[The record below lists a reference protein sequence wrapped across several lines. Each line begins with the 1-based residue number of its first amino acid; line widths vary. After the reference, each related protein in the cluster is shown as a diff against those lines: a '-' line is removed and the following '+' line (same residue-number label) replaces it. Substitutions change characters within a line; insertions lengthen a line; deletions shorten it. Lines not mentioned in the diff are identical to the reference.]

1 MRRHARNWLRW
12 SIAIWD
18 EGTGR
23 RTVGVMTPLF
33 FVTLREKRS
42 WQERLLLILA
52 AAFVALNGIALSL
65 ALTGALSLRHLAA
78 PAIWLA
84 SMVAAHLLLQ
94 RLQPQHD
101 PVLLPL
107 YALLTGWGL
116 ILIDRLAPNF
126 LWRQLLWLV
135 LGTALLVGLAV
146 VPQSLR
152 LVRRYRYTWLTIGL
166 VLLVATLV
174 FGVNPSGSGATLWLP
189 WPFLDD
195 IYFQPSELLKLLL
208 VIFLASYFDEYQRVA
223 TVSPDGGSRRHLAY
237 LAPLFLMWGFSI
249 LLLVWQ
255 RDLGAA
261 ALFFLVFLALLYLA
275 TGQWQYVAGGIGLLA
290 LAALFGYFTFAVVE
304 LRFETWWNPWPE
316 AMDRAFQIVQSLYAI
331 AAGGVT
337 GQGVGQGFPYYV
349 PVVHSDFAFAAI
361 AEEWGLVG
369 SIATIACF
377 ALLAHRGLFIASR
390 ARRAFHMY
398 LAAGMTLLISVQA
411 FLIMAGVAR
420 LIPLTGVTLPLVSYG
435 GSSLLMTSAML
446 GLLLNLSSRMELGQR
461 RLRRK
466 R

>member
-1 MRRHARNWLRW
+1 
-12 SIAIWD
+12 
-18 EGTGR
+18 
-23 RTVGVMTPLF
+23 MTPIA
-33 FVTLREKRS
+33 VTLREQRS
-42 WQERLLLILA
+42 WQERLLLVLA
-52 AAFVALNGIALSL
+52 AAFVLLNGVALSL
-65 ALTGALSLRHLAA
+65 ALTGALSLSHLAA
-78 PAIWLA
+78 PALWLVTMA
-84 SMVAAHLLLQ
+84 VAHVVLL
-94 RLQPQHD
+94 RFRPQHD

-126 LWRQLLWLV
+126 LWRQVLWLV
-135 LGTALLVGLAV
+135 LGTALLVALAV
-146 VPQSLR
+146 VPRSLR
-152 LVRRYRYTWLTIGL
+152 LVRRYRYTWLTAGLILL
-166 VLLVATLV
+166 VLTLV
-174 FGVNPSGSGATLWLP
+174 FGVNPSGSGAALWLP

-195 IYFQPSELLKLLL
+195 VYFQPSELLKLLL
-208 VIFLASYFDEYQRVA
+208 VVFLASYFDEYQRVA
-223 TVSPDGGSRRHLAY
+223 TVRPEGGRRRQIAF
-237 LAPLFLMWGFSI
+237 LAPLLLMWGFSI

-255 RDLGAA
+255 QDLGAA

-275 TGQWQYVAGGIGLLA
+275 TGQWRYVAAGLFLLS
-290 LAALFGYFTFAVVE
+290 LAALLGYFTFDVVE
-304 LRFETWWNPWPE
+304 LRIDAWWNPWPE
-316 AMDRAFQIVQSLYAI
+316 ATGRAFQIVQSLYAI

-369 SIATIACF
+369 SVATIACF
-377 ALLAHRGLFIASR
+377 ALLAHRGLRIAAQ

-411 FLIMAGVAR
+411 FLIMAGVGR

-446 GLLLNLSSRMELGQR
+446 GLLLNLSSRTTGATSPR
-461 RLRRK
+461 RRR

>member
-18 EGTGR
+18 EGTSR

-78 PAIWLA
+78 PAIWLVTMA
-84 SMVAAHLLLQ
+84 VAHLLLQ

-135 LGTALLVGLAV
+135 IGTALLVALAV

-174 FGVNPSGSGATLWLP
+174 FGVNPSGSGAALWLP
-189 WPFLDD
+189 WPFLDNV
-195 IYFQPSELLKLLL
+195 YFQPSELLKLLL
-208 VIFLASYFDEYQRVA
+208 VIFLASYFDEY
-223 TVSPDGGSRRHLAY
+223 
-237 LAPLFLMWGFSI
+237 
-249 LLLVWQ
+249 
-255 RDLGAA
+255 
-261 ALFFLVFLALLYLA
+261 
-275 TGQWQYVAGGIGLLA
+275 
-290 LAALFGYFTFAVVE
+290 
-304 LRFETWWNPWPE
+304 
-316 AMDRAFQIVQSLYAI
+316 
-331 AAGGVT
+331 
-337 GQGVGQGFPYYV
+337 
-349 PVVHSDFAFAAI
+349 
-361 AEEWGLVG
+361 
-369 SIATIACF
+369 
-377 ALLAHRGLFIASR
+377 
-390 ARRAFHMY
+390 
-398 LAAGMTLLISVQA
+398 
-411 FLIMAGVAR
+411 
-420 LIPLTGVTLPLVSYG
+420 
-435 GSSLLMTSAML
+435 
-446 GLLLNLSSRMELGQR
+446 
-461 RLRRK
+461 
-466 R
+466 